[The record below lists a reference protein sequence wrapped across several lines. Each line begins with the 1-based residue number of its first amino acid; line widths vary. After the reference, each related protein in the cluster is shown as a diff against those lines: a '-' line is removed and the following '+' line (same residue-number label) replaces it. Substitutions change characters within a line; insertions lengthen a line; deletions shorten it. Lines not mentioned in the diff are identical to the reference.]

1 VRSSIEGGIVVR
13 SCEQFEK
20 VVWHKQS
27 NCRTSFRKLLFFLSF
42 TVFFGPEHAAHERF
56 PRPFLQSAGKM
67 RTAAKAARQ
76 SVAALLLRRATP
88 GASVAHSKSA
98 RTHVAF
104 SPRRERSLRM
114 KSCGRVNLR
123 HVVHAQAGAMGMNR
137 LSGVD
142 NGPDGTVAATIPRVS
157 SATGFSDRP
166 PR

>member
-1 VRSSIEGGIVVR
+1 
-13 SCEQFEK
+13 
-20 VVWHKQS
+20 VWHKQS

-123 HVVHAQAGAMGMNR
+123 HVVHAQAGAMG
-137 LSGVD
+137 
-142 NGPDGTVAATIPRVS
+142 
-157 SATGFSDRP
+157 
-166 PR
+166 